1 MAVMAKSIKQKKHST
16 SPAKQPKVE
25 EPFAVYRS
33 VKKLPLPTEFSFK
46 RFEKVTFLVPFTQKE
61 WAGILHLS
69 ERTLQRYSKE
79 NSSFDGI
86 YTDKILH
93 IEQMIEMGLETFINS
108 DAFYEW
114 LKKEKNV
121 LGSILNFQSLSSMQ
135 GIQQIIDQLA
145 RIQYGVYT

>member
-1 MAVMAKSIKQKKHST
+1 MAKSIKPKKYSALQ
-16 SPAKQPKVE
+16 AKLPKVE
-25 EPFAVYRS
+25 DPVAAYQS
-33 VKKLPLPTEFSFK
+33 VKKLPLPTAFSFK
-46 RFEKVTFLVPFTQKE
+46 RFEKIMGLVPFTQKE

-93 IEQMIEMGLETFINS
+93 IEQMISLGLETFTNA
-108 DAFYEW
+108 DAFYGW
-114 LKKEKNV
+114 LKKEKSI
-121 LGSILNFQSLSSMQ
+121 LGNRLNFQSLSSMQ
-135 GIQQIIDQLA
+135 GIQMVIDQLA